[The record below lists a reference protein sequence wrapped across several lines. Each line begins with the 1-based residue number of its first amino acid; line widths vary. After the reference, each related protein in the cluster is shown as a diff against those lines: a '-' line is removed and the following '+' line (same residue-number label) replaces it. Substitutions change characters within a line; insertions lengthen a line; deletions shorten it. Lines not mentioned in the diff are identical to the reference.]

1 MAKFKPGV
9 LVVQNKPSLPQ
20 DALQE
25 NWPQP
30 SGNISTSITPHPPLG
45 LIVSEFIGNRISVAW
60 FQPSP
65 VEAIDDWAS
74 RVVVQRTTEDGTETG
89 QEFIFASQIRKHTMD
104 SDVSLHIKYTL
115 SARRIRYLFS
125 LCSLYLN

>member
-9 LVVQNKPSLPQ
+9 LVVQNEPSLPQ

-45 LIVSEFIGNRISVAW
+45 LIVSEFIGNRVSVAW
-60 FQPSP
+60 FQPTP

-104 SDVSLHIKYTL
+104 SDVRPQALLQLKRPKDQLPFI
-115 SARRIRYLFS
+115 LFAV
-125 LCSLYLN
+125 YI